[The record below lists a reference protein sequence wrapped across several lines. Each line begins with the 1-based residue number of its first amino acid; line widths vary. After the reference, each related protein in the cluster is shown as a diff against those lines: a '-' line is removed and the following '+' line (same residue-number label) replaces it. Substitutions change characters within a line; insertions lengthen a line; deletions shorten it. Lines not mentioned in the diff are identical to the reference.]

1 MDSKLR
7 LKLLYESQLEYGWN
21 VYGDINS
28 PLDKDITEWQFD
40 YTPIWYEP
48 YFDFDQSKMKMYDS
62 ETAKERDI
70 VRGKWECVS
79 CGKIGELK
87 GFFKA
92 RYENDHYC
100 MDCVEIVGEE

>member
-1 MDSKLR
+1 M
-7 LKLLYESQLEYGWN
+7 
-21 VYGDINS
+21 IN
-28 PLDKDITEWQFD
+28 FD
-40 YTPIWYEP
+40 TKTYVKAEVAAFRRNT
-48 YFDFDQSKMKMYDS
+48 
-62 ETAKERDI
+62 ETAKEKDI